1 MAFFAYA
8 LVDARAS
15 VPLHS
20 RLAVRDRFSIKE
32 PSDQAKAL
40 PVGREVP
47 PIYDIP
53 LERVNDVLYRDA
65 LAMADKLVA
74 ATPSMRRVH

>member
-20 RLAVRDRFSIKE
+20 RFAVRDRFSINE
-32 PSDQAKAL
+32 PSDETKSF

-53 LERVNDVLYRDA
+53 LERVNDVLYGDA
-65 LAMADKLVA
+65 LALSDKLL
-74 ATPSMRRVH
+74 ATTPTMRRVQ